1 MSVMLVNGLFC
12 GMEGLRLLGNA
23 IKRVANYKKSYGF
36 QAISE
41 ERLLEMTE
49 SESKRS
55 RYLDTKIITC
65 STRDLA
71 AWSFNLTS
79 LHRSA

>member
-1 MSVMLVNGLFC
+1 
-12 GMEGLRLLGNA
+12 MEGLRLLGNA
-23 IKRVANYKKSYGF
+23 IKRVTNYKKSYGV

-41 ERLLEMTE
+41 EGLLDMTE

-55 RYLDTKIITC
+55 RYLGTKIVTC

-71 AWSFNLTS
+71 ARSFTLTS